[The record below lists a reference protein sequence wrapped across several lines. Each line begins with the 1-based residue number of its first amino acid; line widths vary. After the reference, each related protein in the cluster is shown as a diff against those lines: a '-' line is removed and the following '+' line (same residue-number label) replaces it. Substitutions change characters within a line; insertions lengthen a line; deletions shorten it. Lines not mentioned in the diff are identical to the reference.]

1 MSNYNQHQEVVNDL
15 MNRMNDKRSLHN
27 IDHLADLSSDQLDAL
42 NKQIDV
48 MNRQHNL
55 AMEDS
60 AAATKHAN
68 KSMIFKYHINPN
80 RFRRIAN
87 CISSAITEI
96 VSAMMLNIFALR
108 LFFFAVSHIL

>member
-1 MSNYNQHQEVVNDL
+1 MSNYNQHQEVINDL

-27 IDHLADLSSDQLDAL
+27 IDRLADLSSDQLDAL

-48 MNRQHNL
+48 MNRQYNL

-68 KSMIFKYHINPN
+68 KSMILSI
-80 RFRRIAN
+80 
-87 CISSAITEI
+87 ISILIGLGGLLT
-96 VSAMMLNIFALR
+96 ALAA
-108 LFFFAVSHIL
+108 LLLK

>member
-27 IDHLADLSSDQLDAL
+27 IDRLTDLSSDQLDAL

-48 MNRQHNL
+48 MNRQYSL

-68 KSMIFKYHINPN
+68 KSMILSI
-80 RFRRIAN
+80 
-87 CISSAITEI
+87 ISILIGLGGLLT
-96 VSAMMLNIFALR
+96 ALAA
-108 LFFFAVSHIL
+108 LLLK